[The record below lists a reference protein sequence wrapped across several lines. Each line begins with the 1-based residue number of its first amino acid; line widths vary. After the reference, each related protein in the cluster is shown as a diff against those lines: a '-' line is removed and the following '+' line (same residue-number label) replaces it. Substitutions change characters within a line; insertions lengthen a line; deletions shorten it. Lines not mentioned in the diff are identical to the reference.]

1 VSLDDHQV
9 LSISKLTRRYRES
22 VLTCSSRR
30 EVLRIKQHTFREQLL
45 IAMDNVWP
53 WLALLGLGAYH
64 GINPGMGW
72 LFAVALGMQE
82 KRQRA
87 VLAAIPPIALG
98 HALSIGLVVAILWL
112 AQASIPQQLLRYGAA
127 AILFG
132 FGLFRLFRSRHPRWV
147 GMRVGFRDL
156 TTWSF
161 LMATAHGAGLMVVPI
176 LIGWHGGNSTTHLG
190 PVDAMGHADHMQ
202 MMTHTGDPST
212 TLEGAL
218 RFVAAVVVHTGGY
231 LLVATL
237 IALVVYKKFGLAL
250 LQRAWFNLDLLWV
263 IALMLS
269 GLVIVFKSA

>member
-1 VSLDDHQV
+1 
-9 LSISKLTRRYRES
+9 
-22 VLTCSSRR
+22 
-30 EVLRIKQHTFREQLL
+30 
-45 IAMDNVWP
+45 MNNVWP

-82 KRQRA
+82 KHERA

-98 HALSIGLVVAILWL
+98 HALSIGLVVAVFWL
-112 AQASIPQQLLRYGAA
+112 AQASIPQQPLRYGAA
-127 AILFG
+127 ATLFV
-132 FGLFRLFRSRHPRWV
+132 FGAYRLVRSRHPRWV

-176 LIGWHGGNSTTHLG
+176 LMGWTARNHSGYLTS
-190 PVDAMGHADHMQ
+190 VEAMDHAGHMQ
-202 MMTHTGDPST
+202 AMAHTADPATS
-212 TLEGAL
+212 LSGAFSFL
-218 RFVAAVVVHTGGY
+218 AAVVVHSGGY

-237 IALVVYKKFGLAL
+237 IALVVFKKFGLAL

-263 IALMLS
+263 IALMVS
-269 GLVIVFKSA
+269 GVFILLV